1 MNAPILV
8 VQHETDCP
16 TGWVGDWLVE
26 AGAELDVRHP
36 YRGDDLP
43 SDLHGYSGLIVLG
56 GSMGSND
63 DAENPWLTAT
73 KALIREGAV
82 RRVPV
87 LGICLG
93 HQLCAVALGGE
104 VVRNPRGQQIGVIP
118 VGWTDEAAADEL
130 FGAMV
135 GPVRA
140 VQWNNDIVRRL
151 PEGAVLLAETPAGEV
166 QAARFAPTVW
176 GVQWHPEAGHD
187 IIRTWVDE
195 DRDEAAERGINVDFH
210 VAAVAEAEQ
219 EMRATWRPLAERF
232 LALTRSAQPRPA
244 APVS

>member
-56 GSMGSND
+56 GSMGAND

-82 RRVPV
+82 WRVPV

-130 FGAMV
+130 FGAMA

>member
-1 MNAPILV
+1 M
-8 VQHETDCP
+8 
-16 TGWVGDWLVE
+16 
-26 AGAELDVRHP
+26 GA
-36 YRGDDLP
+36 
-43 SDLHGYSGLIVLG
+43 
-56 GSMGSND
+56 ND

-130 FGAMV
+130 FGAMA

-140 VQWNNDIVRRL
+140 VQWNNDIVSRL
-151 PEGAVLLAETPAGEV
+151 PDGAVLLAETPAGEV

>member
-26 AGAELDVRHP
+26 AGTELDVRHP

-56 GSMGSND
+56 GSMGAND

-118 VGWTDEAAADEL
+118 VGRTDEAAADEL
-130 FGAMV
+130 FGAMA

-176 GVQWHPEAGHD
+176 AVQWHPEAGHD

>member
-56 GSMGSND
+56 GSMGAND

-118 VGWTDEAAADEL
+118 VGRTDEAAADEL
-130 FGAMV
+130 FGAMA

-176 GVQWHPEAGHD
+176 GVQWHPEAGHA

>member
-36 YRGDDLP
+36 YRGDDPP

-56 GSMGSND
+56 GSMGAND

-130 FGAMV
+130 FGAMA

>member
-56 GSMGSND
+56 GSMGAND

-130 FGAMV
+130 FGAMA

-140 VQWNNDIVRRL
+140 VQWNNDIVSRL

>member
-56 GSMGSND
+56 GSMGAND

-130 FGAMV
+130 FGAMA

>member
-56 GSMGSND
+56 GSMGAND

-82 RRVPV
+82 WRVPV

-104 VVRNPRGQQIGVIP
+104 IVRNPRGQQIGVIP

-130 FGAMV
+130 FGAMA

-166 QAARFAPTVW
+166 QAARFAPTGW
-176 GVQWHPEAGHD
+176 GVQWPPEAGHD

>member
-56 GSMGSND
+56 GSMGAND

-135 GPVRA
+135 APVRA

>member
-56 GSMGSND
+56 GSMGAND

-130 FGAMV
+130 FGAMA
-135 GPVRA
+135 GPMRA

>member
-56 GSMGSND
+56 GSMGAND

>member
-16 TGWVGDWLVE
+16 TGWVGEWLVE
-26 AGAELDVRHP
+26 AGAELDVREP

-43 SDLHGYSGLIVLG
+43 PTLDGYGGLIVLG
-56 GSMGSND
+56 GSMGAND
-63 DAENPWLTAT
+63 DADHPWLTAT

-118 VGWTDEAAADEL
+118 VGWTDEAAADAL
-130 FGAMV
+130 FGAMAE
-135 GPVRA
+135 PVRA
-140 VQWNNDIVRRL
+140 VQWNNDIVSRL
-151 PEGAVLLAETPAGEV
+151 PDGAVLLAETPAGEV

-187 IIRTWVDE
+187 IIRTWVDA
-195 DRDEAAERGINVDFH
+195 DRDDAAERGINVDLH

-219 EMRATWRPLAERF
+219 EMRATWRPLADRF
-232 LALTRSAQPRPA
+232 LALTRSAQPRPT

>member
-26 AGAELDVRHP
+26 AGAVLDVRHP

-43 SDLHGYSGLIVLG
+43 PNLDGFSGLLVLG
-56 GSMGSND
+56 GSMGAND
-63 DAENPWLTAT
+63 DADHAWLPAT

-104 VVRNPRGQQIGVIP
+104 VVRNPRGQQIGVIS
-118 VGWTDEAAADEL
+118 VGWADEAATDEL
-130 FGAMV
+130 FGATA

-140 VQWNNDIVRRL
+140 VQWNNDIVSRL

-195 DRDEAAERGINVDFH
+195 DRDDAAERGIDVDFH
-210 VAAVAEAEQ
+210 VNAVAEAEQ
-219 EMRATWRPLAERF
+219 EMRTTWRPLAERF

-244 APVS
+244 TPVS

>member
-56 GSMGSND
+56 GSMGAND

-130 FGAMV
+130 FGAMA

-140 VQWNNDIVRRL
+140 VQWNNDIVSRL

-219 EMRATWRPLAERF
+219 EMRATWRPLAERII
-232 LALTRSAQPRPA
+232 ALTRSAQPRPA

>member
-56 GSMGSND
+56 GSMGAND

-130 FGAMV
+130 FGAMA

-166 QAARFAPTVW
+166 LASRFAPTVW
-176 GVQWHPEAGHD
+176 G
-187 IIRTWVDE
+187 
-195 DRDEAAERGINVDFH
+195 
-210 VAAVAEAEQ
+210 
-219 EMRATWRPLAERF
+219 
-232 LALTRSAQPRPA
+232 
-244 APVS
+244 

>member
-36 YRGDDLP
+36 YRGYDLP

-56 GSMGSND
+56 GSMGAND

-210 VAAVAEAEQ
+210 VVAVAEAEQ

>member
-56 GSMGSND
+56 GSMGAND

-130 FGAMV
+130 FGAMA

-210 VAAVAEAEQ
+210 VVAVAEAEQ

>member
-56 GSMGSND
+56 GSMGAND

-130 FGAMV
+130 FGAMA

-176 GVQWHPEAGHD
+176 GEQWHPEAGHD

>member
-56 GSMGSND
+56 GSMGAND

-135 GPVRA
+135 APVRA
-140 VQWNNDIVRRL
+140 VQWNNDIVSRL

>member
-56 GSMGSND
+56 GSMGAND

-130 FGAMV
+130 FGAMA

-210 VAAVAEAEQ
+210 VPWPRRSRRCA
-219 EMRATWRPLAERF
+219 RPGGRWP
-232 LALTRSAQPRPA
+232 SGSSP
-244 APVS
+244 

>member
-56 GSMGSND
+56 GSMGAND

-118 VGWTDEAAADEL
+118 VGRTDEAAADEL
-130 FGAMV
+130 FGAMA